1 MLLNDLINQD
11 DSKKIVEN
19 PKFIEFSARTVRWGD
34 SIYQLRNITG
44 FGVGEIPKQKLQIL
58 LVLGLIIGGILLL
71 AIGVGIVLLGIA
83 AWMLISHF
91 SQTQKYGFILELNSG
106 GTTSFV
112 SSDRKFLG
120 AISSAFYKL
129 MEGDI
134 DGLTVNWTDRSVT
147 VHGEV
152 RGAIS
157 TGDNAKIQHDS
168 QGRGF

>member
-11 DSKKIVEN
+11 DSKKVVEN
-19 PKFIEFSARTVRWGD
+19 PRFIEFSKRTVRWGD
-34 SIYQLRNITG
+34 SIYQLKNITG

-58 LVLGLIIGGILLL
+58 LVLGLVVGGIFLL

-83 AWMLISHF
+83 AWILISHF

-112 SSDRKFLG
+112 SSDRRFLG
-120 AISSAFYKL
+120 DIASAFFKL

-134 DGLTVNWTDRSVT
+134 DGLTVNWNDKSVK
-147 VHGEV
+147 VYGEV
-152 RGAIS
+152 KGAIS
-157 TGDNAKIQHDS
+157 TGDHAQIQYNS
-168 QGRGF
+168 